1 MIEVQHVTKRFDN
14 VTALNDVTVTI
25 PEGSIFGMLGT
36 NGAGKSTLLRLMAG
50 ILACDAGR
58 ILIDGEPCCENPQGK
73 ERFFYLP
80 DDPYYFPNA
89 SMEVMT
95 GFYRR
100 QYTGMDPEAV
110 AYMAERL
117 ELDTRRPLRTFS
129 KGMKRQAFLI
139 MALCAH
145 TEYLL
150 CDEVFDGLDP
160 VVTEVMKDLFRKERK
175 ERSLT
180 VVVAAHKL
188 KDLEEFCRD
197 VAILHKGG
205 ILLAGDMRERD
216 GEVFKIQCVFDGDG
230 SKAAEDD
237 LRACVDLVRFRQEGY
252 FTTLIARGAKEE
264 TLERIRA
271 RGPVFCREVPMT
283 LQEIF
288 LAEMEGN
295 GYDAGKVFRQ
305 MD

>member
-1 MIEVQHVTKRFDN
+1 MIEVQHVTKQFDN
-14 VTALNDVTVTI
+14 ITALNDVTFTI
-25 PEGSIFGMLGT
+25 PGGSMFGLLGT
-36 NGAGKSTLLRLMAG
+36 NGAGKSTLLRVMAG

-58 ILIDGEPCCENPQGK
+58 ILIDQEPCGEHPEGK
-73 ERFFYLP
+73 EKFFYLP

-100 QYTGMDPEAV
+100 QYTGMNPESV

-117 ELDTRRPLRTFS
+117 ELDIRRPLRTFS

-139 MALCAH
+139 MALCAD

-160 VVTEVMKDLFRKERK
+160 LVTEVMKDLFRKEME
-175 ERSLT
+175 ERNLT

-188 KDLEEFCRD
+188 KDLEEFCQD
-197 VAILHKGG
+197 IAILHKGG
-205 ILLAGDMRERD
+205 ILLAGDMRKRA

-230 SKAAEDD
+230 SKAAEEE
-237 LRACVDLVRFRQEGY
+237 LRACLDLVRFRQEGY
-252 FTTLIARGAKEE
+252 FTTLIARGVKEE
-264 TLERIRA
+264 ILEQIQA
-271 RGPVFCREVPMT
+271 RNPVFCREVPMT

-295 GYDAGKVFRQ
+295 GYDVGKVFQ
-305 MD
+305 